1 VRSGSENSDTVSI
14 KTLLVDDNTAVLDTL
29 KEVFEEKSFRVVTAD
44 SAQKGIAELS
54 KHRFELVVTDIR
66 METSTSGFDVIKAA
80 KAQARSPVIVI
91 LSAFPLPGREWRRTG
106 ADTFVLKGGSIV
118 ERLDEF
124 RTMVER
130 RRLAS

>member
-1 VRSGSENSDTVSI
+1 VTSSSENRRTVSI
-14 KTLLVDDNTAVLDTL
+14 NTLLVDDNTTILEML
-29 KEVFEEKSFRVVTAD
+29 KNVFEENGFRVLTVD
-44 SAQKGIAELS
+44 SAREAIAALS
-54 KHRFELVVTDIR
+54 KEQFELVVTDIR
-66 METSTSGFDVIKAA
+66 MESPTAGFDVIRAA
-80 KAQARSPVIVI
+80 KDQARSPVIVI

-106 ADTFVLKGGSIV
+106 ADTFVLKSGSIV